1 MPFDSGLS
9 ETYHARA
16 MGNPLLD
23 RASPR
28 DLAER
33 GQIIEKEEKLELFPR
48 LTEAVAADL
57 GTLSADRLPP
67 RWRQSPV
74 AFRLVFGWA
83 DARHRVPS
91 LTGRVSAELPA
102 VCQRCL
108 EPLTLSL
115 AQELKLLLTGQDRPA
130 VPVETGDD
138 FETWEID
145 EPVVRPADIVDE
157 ALVMAMPLAPMHA
170 DRRECGALAERLA
183 QVRGAG
189 DTVRPFADLRTRMRQ
204 GD

>member
-1 MPFDSGLS
+1 
-9 ETYHARA
+9 

-33 GQIIEKEEKLELFPR
+33 GQIIEKQEKLELFPR

-57 GTLSADRLPP
+57 ETLSAERLPR

-74 AFRLVFGWA
+74 VFRLVFGWA
-83 DARHRVPS
+83 DGRHRVPS
-91 LTGRVSAELPA
+91 LTGSVSAELPA

-115 AQELKLLLTGQDRPA
+115 AQELKLLLTAPAGPTDLVDRKD
-130 VPVETGDD
+130 E
-138 FETWEID
+138 FEGWEID
-145 EPVVRPADIVDE
+145 EPVIRPVDIVDE
-157 ALVMAMPLAPMHA
+157 VLIMAMPLAAMHA
-170 DRRECGALAERLA
+170 DRRECGALAGQLA
-183 QVRGAG
+183 RDRGGRAG
-189 DTVRPFADLRTRMRQ
+189 DAVRPFADLRTRMREE
-204 GD
+204 D

>member
-1 MPFDSGLS
+1 
-9 ETYHARA
+9 

-33 GQIIEKEEKLELFPR
+33 GQVIEKQEKLELFPR
-48 LTEAVAADL
+48 LAQAVAADL
-57 GTLSADRLPP
+57 ETLPAERLPA

-83 DARHRVPS
+83 DDRQRVPS

-115 AQELKLLLTGQDRPA
+115 AQELKLLLTGPDA
-130 VPVETGDD
+130 PVVAGDA
-138 FETWEID
+138 FEAWEID
-145 EPVVRPADIVDE
+145 EPAIRPADIVDE
-157 ALVMAMPLAPMHA
+157 VLVMAMPLAAMHA
-170 DRRECGALAERLA
+170 DRGACGVLARRLA
-183 QVRGAG
+183 PEPGAG
-189 DTVRPFADLRTRMRQ
+189 GSDAVRPFADLRTRMRQ
-204 GD
+204 ED

>member
-1 MPFDSGLS
+1 MPFDSGLA

-33 GQIIEKEEKLELFPR
+33 GQVIEKKEKLELFPR
-48 LTEAVAADL
+48 LTETVAADL
-57 GTLSADRLPP
+57 GTLSAERLPR

-74 AFRLVFGWA
+74 AFRLVFAWA
-83 DARHRVPS
+83 DDRHRLPS
-91 LTGRVSAELPA
+91 LSGWVSAEVPA

-115 AQELKLLLTGQDRPA
+115 AQELKLLLTGA
-130 VPVETGDD
+130 EVPEALGD

-145 EPVVRPADIVDE
+145 EAWVRPADIVDE
-157 ALVMAMPLAPMHA
+157 VLIMAMPLAAMHA
-170 DRRECGALAERLA
+170 DRRSCGALAGRLT
-183 QVRGAG
+183 QDRGAGGG

-204 GD
+204 ED